1 MNTLNTL
8 GRRSL
13 VACLIAATFGMG
25 AAQAQAP
32 AAGAWPTKP
41 VRIWVPSPAGTAPD
55 IIARVM
61 GDKLSKAWSQPVII
75 ENRPGAGGMIG
86 LAAIKN
92 GPQDDHTFAFV
103 AASVLTLS
111 PYMFKTSQGDVTRD
125 FVPVALVGESPMVLA
140 VSASSPANSL
150 ADVLAI
156 AKKDPSNFVVT
167 SPFIY
172 SVPHL
177 AGEVLSKAAG
187 IPMRA
192 VPYANSGAAIA
203 AVMNNDAQ
211 VIIDG
216 IPPIEPMVKG
226 GKLKAIAVFS
236 DGRLPNRAQT
246 PAATESFPG
255 MVINGW
261 FGVVAPKGTSAQA
274 IDRVNRDVAVVVK
287 TPELTERFDS
297 LGVYAKSMT
306 PVQFGKYW
314 NDDRTRWE
322 KVLQDVGAKPQ

>member
-1 MNTLNTL
+1 MKAFN
-8 GRRSL
+8 RRAAL
-13 VACLIAATFGMG
+13 AAACITALIGSTAM
-25 AAQAQAP
+25 AQAP
-32 AAGAWPTKP
+32 APAAWPTKA

-55 IIARVM
+55 IMARVV
-61 GDKLSKAWSQPVII
+61 GDRLSKTWGQPVII

-125 FVPVALVGESPMVLA
+125 FVPVALVGESPMMLA

-150 ADVLAI
+150 ADVVAM
-156 AKKDPSNFVVT
+156 AKKDGDKFVVT

-177 AGEVLSKAAG
+177 AGEVLAKAAG
-187 IPMRA
+187 VPMRA

-236 DGRLPNRAQT
+236 EARLPNRPQM
-246 PAATESFPG
+246 PVVGESFPG

-261 FGVVAPKGTSAQA
+261 FGVVAPKGTSERA
-274 IDRVNRDVAVVVK
+274 IDRVNRDIAAAVR
-287 TPELTERFDS
+287 TPELLERFDS
-297 LGVYAKSMT
+297 LGVYAKNMT
-306 PVQFGKYW
+306 PAQFGKYW